1 MRMLQHQ
8 PSKWLTKP
16 TIWSKRQ
23 LKRLRN

>member
-1 MRMLQHQ
+1 MSMLQHQ

-23 LKRLRN
+23 PKRLRN